1 MASKKQKQTAFTVAV
16 SAPDNGAAPVG
27 LQVYV
32 AMALDAAR
40 ALEAVRAVAAAEAS
54 VELSGTLSDRLT
66 TRLKLRPGEVR
77 PI

>member
-1 MASKKQKQTAFTVAV
+1 
-16 SAPDNGAAPVG
+16 
-27 LQVYV
+27 
-32 AMALDAAR
+32 
-40 ALEAVRAVAAAEAS
+40 VRAVAAEEAS

>member
-1 MASKKQKQTAFTVAV
+1 MPSKKPKETAFTVAV
-16 SAPDNGAAPVG
+16 SAPEDAAGAPA

-32 AMALDAAR
+32 AMALDAPR
-40 ALEAVRAVAAAEAS
+40 AVEAVRAVASPDAA